1 MLVRLSTNNARWN
14 QFAESELQYKSDYA
28 SPLLFPG
35 NFFRESLRER
45 KADLQTWLSTAR
57 FIRFAIR
64 DAMAKD
70 TSMYVYMPEMN
81 MTIQGKVS

>member
-1 MLVRLSTNNARWN
+1 M
-14 QFAESELQYKSDYA
+14 
-28 SPLLFPG
+28 
-35 NFFRESLRER
+35 
-45 KADLQTWLSTAR
+45 QTWLSTAR

-81 MTIQGKVS
+81 MTIQGKVSSVCSNAACHALLAYNTKNNRVYDATSDKDDPSSG